1 MCHEY
6 DSRDSGYRLDRRW
19 MRGEDH
25 GNPLPIALFIL
36 TWSYCSIYSDME
48 AKPESAE
55 EEKDQRPDSRQAF
68 FFVFF
73 FKFKSLI
80 NLEFVYMTIIIYYC
94 VTLFYIAYCLFQS
107 V

>member
-68 FFVFF
+68 FF
-73 FKFKSLI
+73 
-80 NLEFVYMTIIIYYC
+80 EP
-94 VTLFYIAYCLFQS
+94 QS
-107 V
+107 VVEVQAEHGLNWLMGWLHRSE